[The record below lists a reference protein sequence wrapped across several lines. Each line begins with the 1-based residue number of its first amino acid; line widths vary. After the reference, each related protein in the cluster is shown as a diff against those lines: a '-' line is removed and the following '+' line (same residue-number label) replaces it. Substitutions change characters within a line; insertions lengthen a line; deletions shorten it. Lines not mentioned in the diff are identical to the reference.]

1 MNRQTDISFLIRERI
16 IYYRIQVQINTIYYL
31 HINTYNYEKS
41 MKKVICIPKVFCLSV
56 GVQIKLDKHAKI
68 DNVYFKLKG

>member
-1 MNRQTDISFLIRERI
+1 MASEYSDAKRHLQKKAEFIRGI
-16 IYYRIQVQINTIYYL
+16 L
-31 HINTYNYEKS
+31 K
-41 MKKVICIPKVFCLSV
+41 KKVICIPKVFCLSV

>member
-1 MNRQTDISFLIRERI
+1 
-16 IYYRIQVQINTIYYL
+16 
-31 HINTYNYEKS
+31 

-68 DNVYFKLKG
+68 DNVYFKLKGDYELKTESRYKRTYV